1 MTQNSDARFVVEL
14 LRRVRVRLTTI
25 AALEGAA
32 VGLGVL
38 ALVVLLRWSLPFR
51 VPVFVGIGTLI
62 VALGVAVRIVMSERR
77 RKQSALE
84 LERVAPSCN
93 NLIVAADE
101 LLEHPTK
108 ASAPIAEIVFRQ
120 AAAVARPL
128 DAATLFPVRRAG
140 MLLGGAVGVLALML
154 TVRNTNVSA
163 AVRTTGADIAPVEIS
178 QISISVQ
185 SPAYTER
192 SEKKFDNPPRV
203 DAIAGSR
210 LRVEVT
216 TGAQA
221 VELETLDGKQT
232 LVPSGNGKFTG
243 TITASTDGFIALEP
257 QSGSAKG
264 TRKLVG
270 LSVTEDRMPR
280 VKVAAP
286 GKDLMF
292 PDGNRSLKL
301 AIEADD
307 DLALASLRLK
317 YTKVSGSGERFTF
330 VEGEVPIQTSRSSA
344 ASWKS
349 AASWNLAPLNLEPGD
364 MVVYRAVATDKRP
377 GAPPSESDAYI
388 AEVRAIG
395 SDAAEGFAID
405 PDEERYALSQQMIIS
420 KTERLIAK
428 RATLSAEA
436 FADEAAQIAV
446 EQRRVRA
453 EFVFMMGGE
462 LADEPGPESDMT
474 MLDEHEEAEGEADI
488 LDGRGA
494 NLGRIALV
502 RAVRAMSNASTL
514 LIQTNVADALSREK
528 TALTE
533 LERAFSHTRII
544 LRALN
549 VQERLD
555 LTRRMTGPLLETGRL
570 VSPLPEPVEAQR
582 TVTLRRA
589 LAEVASLSAQ
599 SGPSAQASAQASTQA
614 SALAEMVLRVDAS
627 SKSLQEIS
635 ATLNDAAS
643 AFGKSRADDARRTLE
658 RAAVSLTAV
667 LRAELVSAP
676 NAPRSLGSERLSGA
690 FNDAMRG
697 VRNRQ

>member
-1 MTQNSDARFVVEL
+1 MTQNSDARIVVDL
-14 LRRVRVRLTTI
+14 LRRVRARLTTI

-32 VGLGVL
+32 IGLGVL
-38 ALVVLLRWSLPFR
+38 AIVVLVQWTVPFR
-51 VPVFVGIGTLI
+51 VPVFVATGTVV
-62 VALGVAVRIVMSERR
+62 VAIGVAIRLVMSERR

-101 LLEHPTK
+101 LIAHPAK
-108 ASAPIAEIVFRQ
+108 ANASIAEIVFRQ
-120 AAAVARPL
+120 ASVVARPL
-128 DAATLFPVRRAG
+128 DVATLFPIRRAG
-140 MLLGGAVGVLALML
+140 MLLGGAVGVLALLL
-154 TVRNTNVSA
+154 TA
-163 AVRTTGADIAPVEIS
+163 RTTSGSTVAPAIGAGIASVEIS
-178 QISISVQ
+178 QISISVE

-192 SEKKFDNPPRV
+192 APKSFNNPARV

-210 LRVEVT
+210 IRVEVT
-216 TGAQA
+216 SGAQA
-221 VELETLDGKQT
+221 VELETLDGKQA
-232 LVPSGNGKFTG
+232 LARGANGKFSG
-243 TITASTDGFIALEP
+243 TISASADGFIALEP
-257 QSGSAKG
+257 QNGTVKG

-301 AIEADD
+301 SLEADD

-330 VEGEVPIQTSRSSA
+330 VEGEVPIQTSRVSA

-377 GAPPSESDAYI
+377 GAMPSESDAYI

-420 KTERLIAK
+420 KTERLLAK
-428 RATLSAEA
+428 RATISAEA
-436 FADEAAQIAV
+436 FADEASQIAV

-514 LIQTNVADALSREK
+514 LIQTNVGEALAREK

-544 LRALN
+544 LRALS

-555 LTRRMTGPLLETGRL
+555 MTRRMTGPLLETGRL

-589 LAEVASLSAQ
+589 LAEVATLSAQ
-599 SGPSAQASAQASTQA
+599 ADSSAGASAQA

-627 SKSLQEIS
+627 SKSLQEVS
-635 ATLNDAAS
+635 AMLSDAAS
-643 AFGKSRADDARRTLE
+643 ALGKSRSADARRALDS
-658 RAAVSLTAV
+658 AAVSLTAV
-667 LRAELVSAP
+667 LRAELVTAPSSA
-676 NAPRSLGSERLSGA
+676 RSLGEGRLSGA